1 MAVNLRGKQREAL
14 QEALLG
20 AFSRN
25 DLVQM
30 VAFDLEEDLDSIVGP
45 GALAAV
51 VFNLIGWAVQTTRI
65 EDLLA
70 AALERRPK
78 SEALRRFALEV
89 AFTSSTPPAGKLEVH
104 VLAGVNFQ
112 DAAGW
117 RARMEQVERCVCLV
131 EIPAG
136 RPIGTGFLVG
146 PDVILTN
153 YHVAKHASLG
163 ATGVVRFD
171 HRKDA
176 AGLPVPAESAHPFA
190 ADWSLDVSDEDD
202 LDYAF
207 VRLADR
213 PGDARG
219 VLKPGPHTFVAGEPV
234 FILQHPSVQPLKL
247 CVGSASDLSALPD
260 RVAYT
265 ANTEGGSSGSPCCSL
280 DWTPVALHHWGA
292 KTGNRGIPLSTI
304 AARLLAKG
312 ALAELGW

>member
-1 MAVNLRGKQREAL
+1 MAVNLRGKQVEAF

-20 AFSRN
+20 AFSRD
-25 DLVQM
+25 DLEQM
-30 VAFDLEEDLDSIVGP
+30 LKIDLEEDLDEIVKP
-45 GALAAV
+45 GKRSAV
-51 VFNLIGWAVQTTRI
+51 VFELIGWAERETRV

-70 AALERRPK
+70 AALARRPK

-104 VLAGVNFQ
+104 VLAGVGFH
-112 DAAGW
+112 DAASW

-136 RPIGTGFLVG
+136 RPIGTGFLVA

-153 YHVAKHASLG
+153 YHVAKHAKLG
-163 ATGVVRFD
+163 EAGVVRFD

-176 AGLPVPAESAHPFA
+176 AGQPVPAESAHPFA
-190 ADWSLDVSDEDD
+190 EDWSLDESTEDD

-247 CVGSASDLSALPD
+247 CVGSASDLSRLPG
-260 RVAYT
+260 RISYT

-280 DWTPVALHHWGA
+280 DWTPVALHHWGQN
-292 KTGNRGIPLSTI
+292 TGNRGIPLSTI
-304 AARLLAKG
+304 AASLRARGVLAD
-312 ALAELGW
+312 LGW

>member
-1 MAVNLRGKQREAL
+1 MAVDLRGKQREAL
-14 QEALLG
+14 QEGLLA

-30 VAFDLEEDLDSIVGP
+30 VAFDLEEDLDSLVGP
-45 GALAAV
+45 GPLSTV
-51 VFNLIGWAVQTTRI
+51 IFNLIGWAVQTTRV

-70 AALERRPK
+70 AALERRPR

-104 VLAGVNFQ
+104 VLAGVDFQ
-112 DAAGW
+112 DAASW

-136 RPIGTGFLVG
+136 RPIGTGFLVA
-146 PDVILTN
+146 PDLILTN
-153 YHVAKHASLG
+153 YHVAKHARFGVS
-163 ATGVVRFD
+163 GVVRFD

-176 AGLPVPAESAHPFA
+176 TGAAVPAESAHPFA
-190 ADWSLDVSDEDD
+190 ADWSVEESPEDE

-207 VRLADR
+207 VRLATR
-213 PGDARG
+213 PGDERG
-219 VLKPGPHTFVAGEPV
+219 VLRPGPHTFVAGEPV
-234 FILQHPSVQPLKL
+234 FILQHPSVQSLKL
-247 CVGSASDLSALPD
+247 CVGSASDLSLLPG

-292 KTGNRGIPLSTI
+292 KTGNRGIPLATI
-304 AARLLAKG
+304 AAKLRAGG
-312 ALAELGW
+312 ALVELGW

>member
-1 MAVNLRGKQREAL
+1 MAVNLRGKQAAAF
-14 QEALLG
+14 QEALLA
-20 AFSRN
+20 AFSRE
-25 DLVQM
+25 
-30 VAFDLEEDLDSIVGP
+30 DLEQLVKFNLDEDLDEIVKP
-45 GALAAV
+45 GTRSAV
-51 VFNLIGWAVQTTRI
+51 VFELIRWAERVTRV

-70 AALERRPK
+70 AALEVRPK
-78 SEALRRFALEV
+78 SDLLRRFALEV

-104 VLAGVNFQ
+104 VLAGVDFH
-112 DAAGW
+112 DAASW

-136 RPIGTGFLVG
+136 RPIGTGFLVA
-146 PDVILTN
+146 PDLILTN
-153 YHVAKHASLG
+153 YHVAKNVRIRGS
-163 ATGVVRFD
+163 GVVRFD
-171 HRKDA
+171 HRTDKC
-176 AGLPVPAESAHPFA
+176 GLPVPAESAHPFA
-190 ADWSLDVSDEDD
+190 ADWCVEESGEDD

-219 VLKPGPHTFVAGEPV
+219 VLKPGPHTFVIGEPV

-247 CVGSASDLSALPD
+247 CVGSACDLSLLPG

-304 AARLLAKG
+304 AAKLRAKG